1 MYSPLATPSATRA
14 VLEEFG
20 LTTKKSLGQNFLVN
34 DSVIQKIVELSALGE
49 ASEQGEVGESGAP
62 VGDTTTAPLI
72 GTHSGAHKE
81 HVLEVGPGIGTLTLA
96 LLPRAAHVTSVER
109 DARLLPVLAK
119 TTQPWAN
126 KFTLIHKDALDL
138 CAEDF
143 NDAAD
148 FSGVAASCTVA
159 NPSTALPTTF
169 IANLPYAVAA
179 TLILGYFQK
188 FHSIESA
195 TVMVQREVADRI
207 CAAHGNKNYGAYTV
221 KLGMFAKAVGQ
232 FRVGPNNFF
241 PPPHVESAV
250 VRLNRATPKDAA
262 GNFLTLQD
270 VQAVCTLADAA
281 FFSRRK
287 TIYNSMKSYF
297 ASSPA
302 AHSAIFASASNP
314 AASSAIFAG
323 ATPHVSQDGA
333 RKGSS
338 LSGASANNVASAT
351 NANCCLTPANIQ
363 EMLAAANID
372 PRRRGETLSPAEFIA
387 LAKAQKKSPTQPFKY
402 IPPTKA

>member
-297 ASSPA
+297 ASNHAMP
-302 AHSAIFASASNP
+302 SAIFASAG
-314 AASSAIFAG
+314 AG
-323 ATPHVSQDGA
+323 ISQCGA
-333 RKGSS
+333 RAKCVG
-338 LSGASANNVASAT
+338 GAGP
-351 NANCCLTPANIQ
+351 CTPEIQ

-387 LAKAQKKSPTQPFKY
+387 LAKVCRTL
-402 IPPTKA
+402 